1 MSDLRTNCVKI
12 TLGEQEYGMA
22 FDLNVI
28 DDIQERFD
36 VAIEDIGKL
45 FEDPKSKIKNIK
57 CLIALMIN
65 ENFEIESEL
74 SGTVPA
80 KVDERFV
87 GRRLKS
93 VQDATSVVSKVL
105 ECMNINLPKSD
116 DESPNVASE

>member
-12 TLGEQEYGMA
+12 TLGGQEYGMV

-45 FEDPKSKIKNIK
+45 FEDPKSRIKNVK

-74 SGTVPA
+74 SGSVPT

-87 GRRLKS
+87 GRRLKN
-93 VQDATSVVSKVL
+93 VQDATSAVSKVL

-116 DESPNVASE
+116 EESPNAQSE